1 MKKEKKEKTLAQELT
16 EQFTRHTGILLEQIR
31 SENRVVADGHV
42 QLTRQMEELKE
53 DVNQL
58 KENVEQGFIGVRSDI
73 HKLKSDV
80 QELKSDVHGLK
91 SEIQEFKSEMQ
102 EFKVETGQRFDRLEN
117 TFGSIAQD
125 HEKRITKVEEKLA
138 V

>member
-16 EQFTRHTGILLEQIR
+16 EQFTRHTGVLLEQIR

-42 QLTRQMEELKE
+42 QLTRQMKELKE
-53 DVNQL
+53 YVNQL
-58 KENVEQGFIGVRSDI
+58 KENMDQGFIGVRSDI
-73 HKLKSDV
+73 HKLKTDV
-80 QELKSDVHGLK
+80 QGL
-91 SEIQEFKSEMQ
+91 KSEMQ

-117 TFGSIAQD
+117 TFGGIVQD

>member
-1 MKKEKKEKTLAQELT
+1 MKKEKKENTLARELEKT
-16 EQFTRHTGILLEQIR
+16 FTRQTGMLLEQIR

-42 QLTRQMEELKE
+42 QLTRQIGELKE

-58 KENVEQGFIGVRSDI
+58 KESMGQGFIGVRSDI

-80 QELKSDVHGLK
+80 QGLK
-91 SEIQEFKSEMQ
+91 SEMQEFKSEMQ